1 MLPGPPYAL
10 LAPLVRGVRLAASS
24 PRPALWITLFMSRG
38 ICELQLFRV
47 FETSSSRAR
56 HAYDTPSTSASIMYG
71 RAVMLCPISFSGSCG
86 ASNGRLKVSHSVE
99 EEYQS
104 IMHMYE
110 GAMAATKE

>member
-1 MLPGPPYAL
+1 
-10 LAPLVRGVRLAASS
+10 
-24 PRPALWITLFMSRG
+24 MSRG

-47 FETSSSRAR
+47 LETSSSRAMR
-56 HAYDTPSTSASIMYG
+56 MAPSMSPSNYG
-71 RAVMLCPISFSGSCG
+71 RAVLLYMCPLSFSGSCGSG

-110 GAMAATKE
+110 GAMAATKEEQQQKKIGERDL